1 MRVMRTLMVMR
12 CTPWRHP
19 EPEMTTIA
27 TLTAQ
32 RDALQAEWDALIGIE
47 RQTPGFSPGSS
58 DGGRRAPISAASRS
72 GAASINFASALACS
86 SPRIT

>member
-32 RDALQAEWDALIGIE
+32 RDALQAEWDALIRDVRRGLW
-47 RQTPGFSPGSS
+47 
-58 DGGRRAPISAASRS
+58 GRA
-72 GAASINFASALACS
+72 ALADFSASGC
-86 SPRIT
+86 RILVR